1 MHNQNQVEQKEILKR
16 LKIEGFRL
24 TRARKSIVDLLS
36 LRSISLSLTDIKK
49 NLEKSNVRADRT
61 TIYREILFLKKQ
73 GVICEIPVGGGRKGY
88 KVCRDAHHHH
98 HLICIRCHKV
108 EEIVFKRSLLSQ
120 ENEISQRKDFK
131 VLDHLLEFYG
141 LCGDCQ

>member
-88 KVCRDAHHHH
+88 KVCRDTHHH
-98 HLICIRCHKV
+98 HLICIRCNKV
-108 EEIVFKRSLLSQ
+108 EEMVFKKTLAPQ
-120 ENEISQRKDFK
+120 ETEISQRKDFK

>member
-1 MHNQNQVEQKEILKR
+1 MFNENRIEHKEIVKKLR
-16 LKIEGFRL
+16 TEGFRL
-24 TRARKSIVDLLS
+24 TRARQSIIDILS
-36 LRSISLSLTDIKK
+36 TGNVPLSLTDIKK
-49 NLEKSNVRADRT
+49 NLEKKDIKADRT
-61 TIYREILFLKKQ
+61 TVYREVLFLKKQ

-98 HLICIRCHKV
+98 LICIRCNKV
-108 EEIVFKRSLLSQ
+108 EEIAFKKTLLSK
-120 ENEISQRKDFK
+120 EKEVSQQKNFK

>member
-98 HLICIRCHKV
+98 LICIRCNKV